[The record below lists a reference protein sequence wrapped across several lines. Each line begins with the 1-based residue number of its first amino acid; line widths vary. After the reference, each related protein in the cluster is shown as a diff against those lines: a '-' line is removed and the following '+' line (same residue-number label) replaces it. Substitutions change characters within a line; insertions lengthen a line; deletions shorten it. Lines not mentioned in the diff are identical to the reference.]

1 MTANAHT
8 TTPLT
13 MPAEWE
19 TQSGVELTWP
29 HPETDWKPYLG
40 DISLTMTELT
50 KAIAG
55 RENVII
61 VVPPAYIKKVR
72 ERLNHD
78 IPEDIMSRV
87 SLYAIDTDDTW
98 TRDHGIITLT
108 GKDQSQLLLNF
119 QFNGWGRKFAAGKD
133 NAINEKLKSM
143 GAFAAPMAD
152 HTDFVLEG
160 GSIDSDGHG
169 TIMTTSS
176 CLLAKNRNQPLGRD
190 DIDSRLRQ
198 WLGAERILWIE
209 HGHLDGDDTDGHI
222 DMLARFAP
230 DDTILYTSCDDIN
243 DPQYADLKAM
253 EEELASLR
261 TTDGKPYKLTALPI
275 PSPIMY
281 DGERLPASYANFL
294 VINGA
299 VIVPVYGQEAADKTA
314 MERIGKAFPGREII
328 GIDATTIIRQH
339 GSIHCLTM
347 QLY

>member
-1 MTANAHT
+1 MTATPYSTA
-8 TTPLT
+8 PLT

-19 TQSGVELTWP
+19 KQSCVELTWP
-29 HPETDWKPYLG
+29 HPETDWKPYLE
-40 DISLTMTELT
+40 DISRTMTKLA
-50 KAIAG
+50 KAIAR

-61 VVPPAYIKKVR
+61 VVPPAYINKVEQQLR
-72 ERLNHD
+72 RD
-78 IPEDIMSRV
+78 IPEDIMGMV

-98 TRDHGIITLT
+98 TRDHGVITLT
-108 GKDQSQLLLNF
+108 GEGQHQLLLNF
-119 QFNGWGRKFAAGKD
+119 QFNGWGRKFHADKD
-133 NAINEKLKSM
+133 NAINGKLESM
-143 GAFAAPMAD
+143 GAFTAPMED

-160 GSIDSDGHG
+160 GSIESDGHG
-169 TIMTTSS
+169 TVMTTSS
-176 CLLAKNRNQPLGRD
+176 CLLAENRNQPLGRD

-230 DDTILYTSCDDIN
+230 DDTILYTSCDDTG
-243 DPQYADLKAM
+243 DSQYADLKTM
-253 EEELASLR
+253 EKELAGLR
-261 TTDGKPYKLTALPI
+261 TIDGRPYKLTALPI
-275 PSPIMY
+275 PAPIIY

-299 VIVPVYGQEAADKTA
+299 VIVPVYGQESADKTA
-314 MERIGKAFPGREII
+314 MERIGKAFPGREVI